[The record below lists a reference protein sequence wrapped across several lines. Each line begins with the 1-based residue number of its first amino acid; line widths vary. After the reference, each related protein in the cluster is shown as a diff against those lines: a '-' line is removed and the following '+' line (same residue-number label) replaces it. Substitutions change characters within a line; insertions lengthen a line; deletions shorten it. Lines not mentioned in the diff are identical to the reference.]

1 MSMKLEQLA
10 DKVRNA
16 VVADPET
23 GRYQCD
29 RGIFTDKDL
38 FELEMKYILTGVRV
52 APDMPE

>member
-29 RGIFTDKDL
+29 RGILPTRTCLNWK
-38 FELEMKYILTGVRV
+38 
-52 APDMPE
+52 